1 MLSAETGT
9 PMLEAS
15 TLDFL
20 AEERRKSLSKREW
33 HFRMKGY
40 GFGIRDHGD
49 RQVVTKLPQGTTLG
63 ILPMNF
69 A

>member
-1 MLSAETGT
+1 MLSADTGT

-33 HFRMKGY
+33 RFRMKGY

-63 ILPMNF
+63 ILPTNF

>member
-1 MLSAETGT
+1 MLSAETGN

-33 HFRMKGY
+33 QFRMKGY

-63 ILPMNF
+63 ILPSNF

>member
-1 MLSAETGT
+1 MINVETST
-9 PMLEAS
+9 PMLETA

-33 HFRMKGY
+33 QFRMRGY

-49 RQVVTKLPQGTTLG
+49 RQIVTKLPQGTTLG
-63 ILPMNF
+63 ILPTEF

>member
-9 PMLEAS
+9 PMLESS

-20 AEERRKSLSKREW
+20 AAERRKSLSKREW

-40 GFGIRDHGD
+40 GFGIREHGD
-49 RQVVTKLPQGTTLG
+49 RQVVTKLPQGTMLG
-63 ILPMNF
+63 ILPSNF

>member
-20 AEERRKSLSKREW
+20 ADERRKSLSKREW

-40 GFGIRDHGD
+40 GFGIREQGD
-49 RQVVTKLPQGTTLG
+49 RQVVTKLPQGTMLG
-63 ILPMNF
+63 ILPTNF

>member
-1 MLSAETGT
+1 
-9 PMLEAS
+9 MLEAS

-20 AEERRKSLSKREW
+20 AAERRKSLSKREW

-40 GFGIRDHGD
+40 GYGIREQGS
-49 RQVVTKLPQGTTLG
+49 RQVVTKLPQGITLG
-63 ILPMNF
+63 ILPQNF

>member
-1 MLSAETGT
+1 
-9 PMLEAS
+9 MLETD

-20 AEERRKSLSKREW
+20 AKERQKSLSKREW

-49 RQVVTKLPQGTTLG
+49 RQVVTKLPQGITLG
-63 ILPMNF
+63 ILPANF